1 MRNIFAA
8 VQNLNR
14 YAAFYPPIR
23 KDLIMGLI
31 TGYLC
36 LICLILLLV
45 KFVTRKCGFQKMNR
59 TLAKI
64 HKPVSYVFL
73 VLMLVHLVLT
83 LPVFKTRELSVFVSG
98 FLMLGLCFLIL
109 ILCHVQ
115 KKAKTRMF
123 WHHILSLGMII
134 AVVVHIVVYF
144 TDFTSYLSDL
154 ENIEIQEVDLSQIA
168 DGTYEGEHDIGYIYA
183 RAAVTVKN
191 HEITDV
197 KLLEH
202 NHERGIRAEENLP
215 GKIVAEQTIKTDAI
229 SGATNSSKVIMKAC
243 ENALSRKAE

>member
-1 MRNIFAA
+1 
-8 VQNLNR
+8 
-14 YAAFYPPIR
+14 
-23 KDLIMGLI
+23 MGLI

-36 LICLILLLV
+36 LICLILLLI
-45 KFVTRKCGFQKMNR
+45 KFVARKCGFQKMNR
-59 TLAKI
+59 ALAKI

-73 VLMLVHLVLT
+73 ALILVHLAFT
-83 LPVFKTRELSVFVSG
+83 LPVFKTRDLSVLVSG

-115 KKAKTRMF
+115 KKTKPRMF
-123 WHHILSLGMII
+123 WHHILSLGMLI

-144 TDFTSYLSDL
+144 MDFTSYLSDL
-154 ENIEIQEVDLSQIA
+154 GNIEIQEVDLSQIA

-183 RAAVTVKN
+183 RVAVTVKN

-202 NHERGIRAEENLP
+202 NHERGIKAEENIP
-215 GKIVAEQTIKTDAI
+215 QKIVADQTVKTDAV

-243 ENALSRKAE
+243 ENALSGKAE